1 MKNVGGAERMA
12 RDIFGTGFV
21 VADLFANVQIEALFL
36 AIGLWGVLTSALG
49 YCPFNSMMGRSTCAV
64 DLRADA

>member
-1 MKNVGGAERMA
+1 
-12 RDIFGTGFV
+12 V
-21 VADLFANVQIEALFL
+21 VADFFANVQIEALFL